1 MEKKVFIFIILLFLM
16 DDIFKTMIKYGPMQL
31 AIAMIMVGIAI
42 NLEQLTIIGSVLL
55 SIMIGFLINDYR
67 KKNSTKK
74 GT

>member
-31 AIAMIMVGIAI
+31 AIAMMMVGIAI

>member
-1 MEKKVFIFIILLFLM
+1 M